1 MTESLQKIREA
12 LATRCPTIGPGK
24 RVTCEAFI
32 DEAMLLI
39 GGRLAYL
46 VSQNIDTTCELS
58 VREKG
63 GREVSCTLLR
73 YEHWNVVAK
82 IVALLEANGLQWIRT
97 SEAIELRDRGTLD
110 TVIDSGSC

>member
-1 MTESLQKIREA
+1 MTENLQKIEGA
-12 LATRCPTIGPGK
+12 LAPTIGPGK

-32 DEAMLLI
+32 DPAMLFV

-46 VSQNIDTTCELS
+46 VSQNIDSTCELS
-58 VREKG
+58 VREKV

-73 YEHWNVVAK
+73 HEHWRVVAK

-97 SEAIELRDRGTLD
+97 SDPIALRNQYGKVD
-110 TVIDSGSC
+110 TIVDSSSCR